1 MEQASALGT
10 RFAHPSASPGFLL
23 WQVATLWQRH
33 LRTVLDVVGLTH
45 AQFVLLASAGWL
57 DGHLEGA
64 PVTQA
69 QIAEHARTDAVMT
82 SEVLRTLERKGF
94 VERLPHPDDARARR
108 VLLTEAGRALV
119 KRAIT
124 LVEAA
129 DADFFAAPS
138 AELDALAQS
147 LRSRGQ
153 PGRADRKS

>member
-1 MEQASALGT
+1 MERPVDIGT
-10 RFAHPSASPGFLL
+10 RFEQPSASPGFLL

-33 LRTVLDVVGLTH
+33 LRTALDAVGLTH

-57 DGHLEGA
+57 EGHADGA

-94 VERLPHPDDARARR
+94 LERLPHPDDARARR
-108 VLLTEAGRALV
+108 IVLTSVGGALV
-119 KRAIT
+119 KQAIA

-129 DADFFAAPS
+129 DAEFFAAPS
-138 AELDALAQS
+138 AELDALARA
-147 LRSRGQ
+147 LR
-153 PGRADRKS
+153 PRAAP